1 MIFAAWI
8 AVAALATL
16 MTYTWLVLLPE
27 RRVTMTAGTS
37 TVAWAI
43 VAFQARNLEIV
54 TNSGSKVAVDLFSVQ
69 LLAAFLAAIS
79 AISLTL
85 YQFGQYPPES
95 TTTGTGQ
102 EAIKQ

>member
-1 MIFAAWI
+1 MIFSAWL
-8 AVAALATL
+8 AVGVFATI

-43 VAFQARNLEIV
+43 VAFQARNLEVV

-69 LLAAFLAAIS
+69 LLAAFLAAMS

-95 TTTGTGQ
+95 TATGQ
-102 EAIKQ
+102 EAIQQ

>member
-1 MIFAAWI
+1 MILSAWL

-16 MTYTWLVLLPE
+16 MTYTWLVLMPE

-43 VAFQARNLEIV
+43 VAFQARNLEVV
-54 TNSGSKVAVDLFSVQ
+54 TDSGSKVAVDLFSVQ

-79 AISLTL
+79 AISLML
-85 YQFGQYPPES
+85 YQFGQYPPE
-95 TTTGTGQ
+95 TRRDGRGTG
-102 EAIKQ
+102 ARS